1 MELNETLKSG
11 AKKFAA
17 RKVDAHRQPDLLA
30 EREAHLRALQQQ
42 LAAQERD
49 FQRKMRELGRAEQEL
64 EDERQIFLQD
74 KLAFDR
80 AMAKSRQRTRVKGL
94 LLVPIL
100 LVSSI
105 GVGYASFTALSQD
118 QFDLG
123 ATPSQLSALSERLR
137 KAEIQNGSV
146 ASSQVG
152 EREQMLQTLA
162 QHPSSAG
169 QDVQPKTPISTSV
182 DELREQLML
191 MRQEMIDQNVL
202 MDVDDAFIE
211 LQQAHFSNMSNH
223 LVSMQKETLAKAED
237 YDRLLQANRAL
248 VKEINALRGER
259 K

>member
-1 MELNETLKSG
+1 MELNETFRSG
-11 AKKFAA
+11 VKKFDT
-17 RKVDAHRQPDLLA
+17 RKEGGSGQPDLLA

-49 FQRKMRELGRAEQEL
+49 FQRKLRELGRAEQEL

-80 AMAKSRQRTRVKGL
+80 AMAKSRQRTRIRGL

-105 GVGYASFTALSQD
+105 GVGYASFTVLSQD
-118 QFDLG
+118 QLDMG
-123 ATPSQLSALSERLR
+123 ATPSQLSALTERLR
-137 KAEIQNGSV
+137 KAEKQDGAV
-146 ASSQVG
+146 APSEVA
-152 EREQMLQTLA
+152 EQEKMLQTLA
-162 QHPSSAG
+162 QHPASAG
-169 QDVQPKTPISTSV
+169 LAVQQKAPVSASV
-182 DELREQLML
+182 DEMHEQLTL

-202 MDVDDAFIE
+202 MDVDDAYID
-211 LQQAHFSNMSNH
+211 LQQAHLSDMANH
-223 LVSMQKETLAKAED
+223 LARLQQETLTKAQD